1 MKELDTI
8 LILYQSCGQQSVPTN
23 STEVYIHVS
32 VAKSWPLLC
41 DSSVHQIFQ
50 ARILK
55 CVAMPSY
62 RGLSYLSL
70 LFFRTLAFKWLYL
83 SFSLLLFTFLLFT
96 AVCKASSDS
105 HLAFLHFF
113 ILGMIFSLS
122 PVQCHEPLSIVHQA
136 LCLSNLVP

>member
-1 MKELDTI
+1 MKELDTV

-23 STEVYIHVS
+23 STEVYIHIS

-50 ARILK
+50 ARILN

-62 RGLSYLSL
+62 KGLSYLSF
-70 LFFRTLAFKWLYL
+70 LFFRTLHSNDYI
-83 SFSLLLFTFLLFT
+83 FSLLLFTFLLFT

-105 HLAFLHFF
+105 QLAFLHFF

-122 PVQCHEPLSIVHQA
+122 PMQCHEPLSIVHQA
-136 LCLSNLVP
+136 LCLSDLVP